1 MNSLSDLIIPFMM
14 GFIMTLSG
22 FMVALIGDWIKKIL
36 IIPIISMFLFDSLI
50 IYMFYAIGITKIQIM
65 MGIMMGTISKII
77 IFILYQKHYL
87 IDQPMKSPVH

>member
-1 MNSLSDLIIPFMM
+1 M

-50 IYMFYAIGITKIQIM
+50 IYMFDAIGITKIQIM
-65 MGIMMGTISKII
+65 MGIMMGPIS
-77 IFILYQKHYL
+77 
-87 IDQPMKSPVH
+87 

>member
-1 MNSLSDLIIPFMM
+1 MNSLLDLIIPFMM

-77 IFILYQKHYL
+77 IFILYQKHL
-87 IDQPMKSPVH
+87 SNE

>member
-1 MNSLSDLIIPFMM
+1 MM

-77 IFILYQKHYL
+77 IFILYQKYL
-87 IDQPMKSPVH
+87 SNE

>member
-36 IIPIISMFLFDSLI
+36 IIPIICMFLFDSLI
-50 IYMFYAIGITKIQIM
+50 VYMFYAIGITKIQIM
-65 MGIMMGTISKII
+65 IGIMMGTISKII
-77 IFILYQKHYL
+77 IFILYQKYL
-87 IDQPMKSPVH
+87 SNE